1 MDIMQPI
8 TSALSEMRHP
18 QIRVLADQS
27 GVPFH
32 TLLKIKSGETA
43 NPKVKTV
50 QALLD
55 VLCSSQVRKRAIQRP
70 AS

>member
-1 MDIMQPI
+1 MSIMQPI
-8 TSALSEMRHP
+8 NEALSAMR
-18 QIRVLADQS
+18 QGDIRVLAEQS
-27 GVPFH
+27 GVPYH